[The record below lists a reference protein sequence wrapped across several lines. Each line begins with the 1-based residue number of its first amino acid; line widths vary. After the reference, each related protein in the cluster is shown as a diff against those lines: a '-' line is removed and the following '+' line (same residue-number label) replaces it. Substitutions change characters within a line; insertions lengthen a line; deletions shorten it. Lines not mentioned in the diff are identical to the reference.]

1 MNRTLLEPEYFI
13 HVSYVRSSLNNMVD
27 PQYETFLKIVR
38 ADAEEFTT
46 FLEKIAMFDF

>member
-13 HVSYVRSSLNNMVD
+13 YVRSRLNNMAD
-27 PQYETFLKIVR
+27 PQYETFLKMVR
-38 ADAEEFTT
+38 ADDEEFKA